1 VGAGI
6 TTVGAEG
13 LEPMTLFKTYFYTD
27 SIRDKPVQM
36 LNSNVSNRAENDDQD
51 QFSPC
56 QSFTH
61 DGKYPF
67 IHEFSEFIS
76 GVSMKALKYQLMT
89 HPQRILAQA
98 LWEANNYGGSKE
110 KCIKHLKEIYGPSW
124 HKMTTIKD
132 HMEDFRPYC
141 EFVLLL
147 EHRKQWDERKK
158 LAKLQQTHDSQC
170 S

>member
-1 VGAGI
+1 MGAGI

-13 LEPMTLFKTYFYTD
+13 LEPMTLFKPYFYTD
-27 SIRDKPVQM
+27 SICDKSVQM
-36 LNSNVSNRAENDDQD
+36 LNSNVGNGAENDDQN
-51 QFSPC
+51 QLGPG
-56 QSFTH
+56 QSFPH

-76 GVSMKALKYQLMT
+76 RVSMDALKYQLMT
-89 HPQRILAQA
+89 HPQRIMAQA

-110 KCIKHLKEIYGPSW
+110 KCVKHLKEIYGPAW
-124 HKMTTIKD
+124 YKVTTLKD
-132 HMEDFRPYC
+132 HMEDLRPYC

-147 EHRKQWDERKK
+147 EHQKQWDERKK